1 MTSTTI
7 ILRRH
12 DRIAPNI
19 GDDGQNAANRYR
31 KASSRR
37 DGKPLQR
44 PTRPSAF
51 IAVNRAP
58 FRTTSPHASLA
69 RRSIDAPPAKTTP
82 IAPPPPS

>member
-19 GDDGQNAANRYR
+19 GDDGQNAPNRYC

-44 PTRPSAF
+44 PTRPSLQS
-51 IAVNRAP
+51 I
-58 FRTTSPHASLA
+58 A
-69 RRSIDAPPAKTTP
+69 RRSA
-82 IAPPPPS
+82 